1 MVRQRAKTDIQYT
14 SSGTVAISEGKK
26 TSMTTAA
33 KEDGVNLYFSSTDA
47 LFCCFLFFKKRPE

>member
-1 MVRQRAKTDIQYT
+1 MVRQRAKTDIQHT

-26 TSMTTAA
+26 TSMTAAA

-47 LFCCFLFFKKRPE
+47 LLLLFFVFLKKT

>member
-26 TSMTTAA
+26 TSMTAAA

-47 LFCCFLFFKKRPE
+47 LFLLFFVFLKKT